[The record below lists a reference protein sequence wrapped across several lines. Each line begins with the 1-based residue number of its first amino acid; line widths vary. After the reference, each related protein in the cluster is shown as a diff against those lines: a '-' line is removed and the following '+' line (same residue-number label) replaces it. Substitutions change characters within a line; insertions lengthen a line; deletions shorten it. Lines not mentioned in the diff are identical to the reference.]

1 MRRFGWL
8 LMSVGMLACGGAPER
23 TAMPAPIAAAAA
35 TPPPIS
41 AEVIPPESG
50 RLPDNAAAYASLDVA
65 AVDQWLG
72 HIAKIMPP
80 EAIARLERNLGL
92 LPGAMGAGSLLQSSG
107 VDAQRPIVAAVSPLN
122 VDGRTVLSIGVEQ
135 FAALAAR
142 GFLPN
147 GLALTMNKALK
158 AHREPPIHLRI
169 VIPTKDS
176 AAMVTAIR
184 SFLFELECDATDVPD
199 GFSEVC
205 FHGNKSL
212 AFSVRPNEVVMD
224 FHRFVGATPSK
235 TDFVEALLRTRRAMS
250 EAHGGVAPSL
260 ESSAVR
266 VRYNPGSLA
275 DVGYV
280 DAIGE
285 AYGSGE
291 RDARSADWSMLAL
304 LRSAGLVTSLGKRVD
319 GAHFEA
325 VDVRIGFHDA
335 LPELRVEAFY
345 GPGLKPPTSAACA
358 PSRSVDFPGALSR
371 FDLNTSCMRALEV
384 PGDTEHG
391 PLTQSTFLRMFR
403 DAHWVGQPVALPWYP
418 IGLTR
423 TPLHWYAGVGPEAMM
438 RFERFG
444 WSNPAFGEP
453 DVFWGLLPAGATTL
467 DVRCAVAE
475 SPASCQG
482 KRQIVVGR
490 INDVGRAFVR
500 VVKLG
505 DRVVV
510 LSSLNRQA
518 VGAMTPKLTADSVP
532 PFRAAVSKGTMQR
545 ELKERGMNGPETRY
559 VGRVEVLGDRLV
571 WVARPAD

>member
-1 MRRFGWL
+1 M
-8 LMSVGMLACGGAPER
+8 
-23 TAMPAPIAAAAA
+23 
-35 TPPPIS
+35 
-41 AEVIPPESG
+41 PPESG

-65 AVDQWLG
+65 AVDQWLA
-72 HIAKIMPP
+72 HIAKITPP

-92 LPGAMGAGSLLQSSG
+92 LPGAMGDGTLLQSSG
-107 VDAQRPIVAAVSPLN
+107 IDAQRPIVAAVSPLN
-122 VDGRTVLSIGVEQ
+122 VDGRTLLSVGVEQ

-142 GFLPN
+142 GFLPD

-158 AHREPPIHLRI
+158 AHREPPVHLRI
-169 VIPTKDS
+169 VIPTKDN
-176 AAMVTAIR
+176 AAMLTAIR
-184 SFLFELECDATDVPD
+184 ALLFELECDATEVPD
-199 GFSEVC
+199 GYSEVC
-205 FHGNKSL
+205 FHRNKSM
-212 AFSVRPNEVVMD
+212 AFSVLPNQVVMD
-224 FHRFVGATPSK
+224 FHRFVGSTPST
-235 TDFVEALLRTRRAMS
+235 TDFVEALHRTRRELS
-250 EAHGGVAPSL
+250 EARGGVAPEL

-266 VRYNPGSLA
+266 VRFRPDALA

-280 DAIGE
+280 DALGE
-285 AYGSGE
+285 ADYGSGE

-304 LRSAGLVTSLGKRVD
+304 LRRAGLVASLGKGVD
-319 GAHFEA
+319 GAHFES
-325 VDVRIGFHDA
+325 VDVRLGFHDA
-335 LPELRVEAFY
+335 LPELRVEAAY
-345 GPGLKPPTSAACA
+345 GPGLKPPTSAVCA
-358 PSRSVDFPGALSR
+358 PGRSIDFPGALSR
-371 FDLNTSCMRALEV
+371 FDLNTSCMKALEV
-384 PGDTEHG
+384 PGDTRG

-418 IGLTR
+418 LGLTR

-453 DVFWGLLPAGATTL
+453 DVFWGLLPAGATPH

-482 KRQIVVGR
+482 KRQITAGR

-545 ELKERGMNGPETRY
+545 ELKDLRMKGLETRY
-559 VGRVEVLGDRLV
+559 VGQLEVLGDRLV